1 MQWIRYFPASVA
13 LRAVLIA
20 RKIVNLVA
28 DPSSSSRLS
37 KQSFYVALALLA
49 FAQTHHELSI
59 EAVSASRDALPIP
72 TLPSTFSAAPLPTM
86 TSETRATRSA
96 SDASLDPWN
105 TGPRIS
111 PGLAEG
117 YGVNSNLGFSILEDD
132 GPANA
137 FGEDLPANGF
147 SYGVE
152 GWALGKQD
160 KVEVTKREELGDRK
174 SVV

>member
-59 EAVSASRDALPIP
+59 EAVSAS
-72 TLPSTFSAAPLPTM
+72 
-86 TSETRATRSA
+86 
-96 SDASLDPWN
+96 
-105 TGPRIS
+105 
-111 PGLAEG
+111 
-117 YGVNSNLGFSILEDD
+117 
-132 GPANA
+132 
-137 FGEDLPANGF
+137 
-147 SYGVE
+147 
-152 GWALGKQD
+152 
-160 KVEVTKREELGDRK
+160 DRK